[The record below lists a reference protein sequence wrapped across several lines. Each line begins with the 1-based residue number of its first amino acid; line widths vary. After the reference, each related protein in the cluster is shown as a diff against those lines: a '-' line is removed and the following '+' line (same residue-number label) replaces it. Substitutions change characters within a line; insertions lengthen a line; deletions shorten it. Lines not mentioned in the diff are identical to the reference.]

1 MSFWTAVVAI
11 VAILVFGR
19 ALGRRERRGLTLA
32 ADDVDAL
39 ALRDE
44 VATLRQRVATLERIA
59 TEPAQMLS
67 HDIDRL
73 RLPPETRP

>member
-19 ALGRRERRGLTLA
+19 ALGRRERRGLTSA

-59 TEPAQMLS
+59 TEPAQALS

-73 RLPPETRP
+73 RLPPEPRP

>member
-1 MSFWTAVVAI
+1 MSFWTAIVAI

-19 ALGRRERRGLTLA
+19 ALSRRRRPGA
-32 ADDVDAL
+32 EAPDDVDTL
-39 ALRDE
+39 ALREE